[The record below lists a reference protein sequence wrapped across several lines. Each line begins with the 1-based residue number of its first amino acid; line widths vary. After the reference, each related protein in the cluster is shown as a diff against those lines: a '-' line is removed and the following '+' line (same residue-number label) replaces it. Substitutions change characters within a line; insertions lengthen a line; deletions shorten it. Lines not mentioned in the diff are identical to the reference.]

1 METIIIICV
10 LALIFVSAFFSLV
23 LVCRHKNIRS
33 KTSHYVKKIS
43 NPQKFHHD
51 NSTLLVSDL
60 ELGEVCLHPQIEQ
73 ILEQWT
79 ADASGLITHCLE
91 ILKLCRRVTNRV
103 AALMVGHQN
112 AKTLNE
118 IIQVA
123 KRISVRV
130 DDMVRTMYP
139 PLDSCLLEARS
150 VALVLAV
157 TQLTLVAKNGIREAS
172 SHLEWADQALA
183 DMDVHL
189 MVLREAALSQEAAS
203 CIQTA
208 TGSKPMNKDYK

>member
-1 METIIIICV
+1 M
-10 LALIFVSAFFSLV
+10 
-23 LVCRHKNIRS
+23 
-33 KTSHYVKKIS
+33 
-43 NPQKFHHD
+43 
-51 NSTLLVSDL
+51 
-60 ELGEVCLHPQIEQ
+60 
-73 ILEQWT
+73 
-79 ADASGLITHCLE
+79 
-91 ILKLCRRVTNRV
+91 
-103 AALMVGHQN
+103 
-112 AKTLNE
+112 
-118 IIQVA
+118 QVA

-189 MVLREAALSQEAAS
+189 MV
-203 CIQTA
+203 
-208 TGSKPMNKDYK
+208 